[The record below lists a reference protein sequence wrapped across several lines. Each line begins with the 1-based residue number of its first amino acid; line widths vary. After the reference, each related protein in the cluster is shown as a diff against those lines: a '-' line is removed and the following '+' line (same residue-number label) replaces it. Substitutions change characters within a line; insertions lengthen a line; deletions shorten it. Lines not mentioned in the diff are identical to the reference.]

1 MVERGVYDERSLS
14 NIQRHH
20 EQNLERISRAALN
33 EIDAPLPPLT
43 EEKFALYE
51 QTGNR
56 LIYEN
61 DYYARRRAL
70 LLYGLACVVDA
81 KPRNVQ
87 KLEEVI
93 RCICEEETWALP
105 AHVKRNTNPNWRH
118 TVDLFASET
127 AQSLAEI
134 VSILKGKLTQ
144 EVCTLA
150 KANITHRVLDPF
162 FNAQTPYA
170 WWEKGANN
178 WNAVCCGCI
187 GSAAL
192 HLGYAEAHPAL
203 IERLIESLKYYIAS
217 FPDDGSCLEGLAY
230 FSYGMSYY
238 LTFARQ
244 LKEAAN
250 GSIDLLNDKKLA
262 RIAAYQSHAYFPG
275 GGAVPF
281 SDGDPHE
288 KFRLGLSCFLSTQ
301 YSEAFIPPI
310 ESAAFWDTDFNYR
323 WATAYRDVIWTSE
336 WLHGADNNTLLPPPR
351 EDYKQYYYPSSQQV
365 LIHDDRNRV
374 AIGIK
379 GGNNGEPHN
388 HNDVG
393 GFFYMKDGEVFLEDL
408 GFGEYTKE
416 YFAPA
421 TRYDHF
427 VTRSCGHNV
436 PLLDGREQSAGKAF
450 GCAAFQADEGRVVL
464 EIGRAYDAAAQ
475 LKREFIYNKEKGELT
490 VSDSSPQEITEN
502 FVTRIKPHITEH
514 GVVLRG
520 QKSTC
525 LLAIAPQHQPQIVCE
540 NYKDHY
546 GAAQTA
552 YRIVQKCDKCATVTI
567 FFYKGALNNAPTAQS
582 LSRHPCV

>member
-1 MVERGVYDERSLS
+1 MPRYV
-14 NIQRHH
+14 QR
-20 EQNLERISRAALN
+20 LE
-33 EIDAPLPPLT
+33 
-43 EEKFALYE
+43 K
-51 QTGNR
+51 
-56 LIYEN
+56 
-61 DYYARRRAL
+61 
-70 LLYGLACVVDA
+70 
-81 KPRNVQ
+81 
-87 KLEEVI
+87 VI

-105 AHVKRNTNPNWRH
+105 AHVKRSTNPNWRH

-134 VSILKGKLTQ
+134 VSILKGELTQ

-162 FNAQTPYA
+162 FNVQTPYA

-192 HLGYAEAHPAL
+192 YLDYANAQSAQ
-203 IERLIESLKYYIAS
+203 IQRLLESLKYYVAS
-217 FPDDGSCLEGLAY
+217 FPDDGTCLEGLAY
-230 FSYGMSYY
+230 FSYGIGYY
-238 LTFARQ
+238 VTFARQ
-244 LKEAAN
+244 IREATQ
-250 GSIDLLNDKKLA
+250 GTVDLFQNEKLA
-262 RIAAYQSHAYFPG
+262 RIAAYQSHAYFSG

-288 KFRLGLSCFLSTQ
+288 KFRLGLSCFLLTR

-336 WLHGADNNTLLPPPR
+336 WLHGADNNTLMPSSR
-351 EDYKQYYYPSSQQV
+351 EDYKQYCYPFSQQV

-393 GFFYMKDGEVFLEDL
+393 SFFFMKEGEVFLEDL

-421 TRYDHF
+421 TRYNTL
-427 VTRSCGHNV
+427 VTRSTGHNV
-436 PLLDGREQSAGKAF
+436 PLPDGKEQSTGKRFACTNFSVKEGHVAMEIGKAYS
-450 GCAAFQADEGRVVL
+450 ETT
-464 EIGRAYDAAAQ
+464 Q
-475 LKREFIYNKEKGELT
+475 LKREFVYDKEKGELT
-490 VSDSSPQEITEN
+490 ITDSSPQKLTEN
-502 FVTRIKPHITEH
+502 FVTRIEPRLVHN
-514 GVVLRG
+514 GVLLEG
-520 QKSTC
+520 KKSSC
-525 LLAIAPQHQPQIVCE
+525 LLILPFKQPTQIIRE
-540 NYKDHY
+540 RYKDHY
-546 GAAQTA
+546 GAEQTA
-552 YRIVQKCDKCATVTI
+552 YRILCNCDSPSVVIIKTNLAT
-567 FFYKGALNNAPTAQS
+567 LCQ
-582 LSRHPCV
+582 